1 MQPLRAGL
9 ATLRAALATPELR
22 RVQASW
28 AAISLGTWTVFVVLA
43 IYAYDEGGAAA
54 VGVAALVRMLPAG
67 LSAPFTS
74 LLADRRSRRDLLHE
88 AAAVQAVALVL
99 IVAAVALAAP
109 LAVVLALAAVQMIA
123 FSAANPAQAALLPL
137 LARSPEQLA
146 AANVA
151 TYGIE
156 SAGYCVGSVIGGV
169 LVASAG
175 VEAGFAAAAAAFA
188 LGVIA
193 LRGLPRDA
201 PPPHREARAGARLSH
216 EVLAGFA
223 AVLAEPRLRL
233 VVAALAFA
241 TLIQGAIDVLIVV
254 VALDVLDAGESGLG
268 WLNAAWGVGGII
280 GGAAAVALLGGGRL
294 ASGIGAG
301 CLLAGAALAGVATWQ
316 AIAPALALLVVVGGG
331 YALIEVAG
339 VTLTQ
344 RLASDDVLGRV
355 LGVFESSYVVMT
367 AVGSALAGAVIG
379 LLGVE
384 GALLATAAATA
395 LLALAT
401 WRPLGR
407 LEASVPIPER
417 EFGLLR
423 GLGIFAPLPI
433 ATIETLAARLEH
445 VSVDSGDVIVREG
458 DDGDRCYVVAEGEI
472 ALSKRSGWQAEMGPG
487 GFFGEL
493 ALLRDAP
500 RNATA
505 VATGPGLLLALERS
519 EFLST
524 VTGHARTQEA
534 ADALVRERA

>member
-1 MQPLRAGL
+1 M
-9 ATLRAALATPELR
+9 
-22 RVQASW
+22 QASW
-28 AAISLGTWTVFVVLA
+28 AAMSLGNWTVFIVLA
-43 IYAYDEGGAAA
+43 IYAYDAGGAAA

-74 LLADRRSRRDLLHE
+74 LLADRRSRRDLLFE
-88 AAAVQAVALVL
+88 AAVAQAAALALV
-99 IVAAVALAAP
+99 VAAVALDAP
-109 LAVVLALAAVQMIA
+109 LAVVLALAAVQSIA
-123 FSAANPAQAALLPL
+123 FSAANPTQAALLPL

-156 SAGYCVGSVIGGV
+156 SAGYCLGSVLGGV
-169 LVASAG
+169 LVAAAG
-175 VEAGFAAAAAAFA
+175 ADSGFAAAAAAFA
-188 LGVIA
+188 LAVVA

-201 PPPHREARAGARLSH
+201 PPPHRRAREGARLSG

-223 AVLAEPRLRL
+223 AVLADSRLRL
-233 VVAALAFA
+233 VIAAIAVA
-241 TLIQGAIDVLIVV
+241 TLVQGAIDVLIVV
-254 VALDVLDAGESGLG
+254 VALDVLDAGEAGLG
-268 WLNAAWGVGGII
+268 WLNAAWGVGGVA

-294 ASGIGAG
+294 AYGIGMG

-316 AIAPALALLVVVGGG
+316 ALAPALALLVVVGGG

-339 VTLTQ
+339 LTLTQ

-355 LGVFESSYVVMT
+355 LGVVESTYVVTM
-367 AVGSALAGAVIG
+367 ALGSALAGAVVG
-379 LLGVE
+379 LLGIE
-384 GALLATAAATA
+384 AALLATAAATA

-401 WRPLGR
+401 WGPLGR

-433 ATIETLAARLEH
+433 ATIETLATRLEH
-445 VSVDSGDVIVREG
+445 VTVGAGDVVVREG
-458 DDGDRCYVVAEGEI
+458 DDGDRCYIVAEGDI
-472 ALSKRSGWQAEMGPG
+472 ALSKQSGWEGAMGPG

-493 ALLRDAP
+493 ALLRDVP

-505 VATGPGLLLALERS
+505 VAAGPGLLLALERDD
-519 EFLST
+519 FLAA

-534 ADALVRERA
+534 ADALVRERVGAA